1 MLRVPHCLDRLFEL
15 IRSGGSQ
22 LVLFQVFNCMHVPPP
37 CLKLDFQSGRCPIA
51 SSVRFEVEE
60 LSLSPQAG
68 TPYLLQWR
76 TIVSTSQTLL
86 ITLFIGVKR
95 QVKTYPI
102 LPRLHLTWDTSPR
115 AAVLNYTTS
124 GKFLDFQHTAN
135 TRFLSERKDKETDL
149 KWFKVLLK
157 LRCIDLILSIGIGS
171 DTGIFC
177 WIVYRSDETD
187 PNPILSEDYSVLLLS
202 PKRGTKTL

>member
-1 MLRVPHCLDRLFEL
+1 MEDYCFNQPDIVNYPFHWSEEAGKDISNFATLAFDLGHKPQGSSLEL
-15 IRSGGSQ
+15 HD
-22 LVLFQVFNCMHVPPP
+22 LY
-37 CLKLDFQSGRCPIA
+37 
-51 SSVRFEVEE
+51 E
-60 LSLSPQAG
+60 
-68 TPYLLQWR
+68 
-76 TIVSTSQTLL
+76 
-86 ITLFIGVKR
+86 
-95 QVKTYPI
+95 
-102 LPRLHLTWDTSPR
+102 
-115 AAVLNYTTS
+115 
-124 GKFLDFQHTAN
+124 KFLDFQHTAN
-135 TRFLSERKDKETDL
+135 TRFLSERKDKETDF